1 MNLRTTLAVLLLP
14 GVLLVADDQHRQ
26 GHDLGLVHF
35 PVSCAPAVQ
44 KTFER
49 GAALLHSFWY
59 DEAGKDIFRSDP
71 HRPRLRLWA
80 IGVSP

>member
-1 MNLRTTLAVLLLP
+1 MNLRTILAVLLLP
-14 GVLLVADDQHRQ
+14 GVLVAADDQHRQ

-59 DEAGKDIFRSDP
+59 DEAERTFSK
-71 HRPRLRLWA
+71 
-80 IGVSP
+80 